1 MDAFP
6 PPAPYEVVDFDEPE
20 VEIGDLLPP
29 LLLLP
34 APFPPLPLLL
44 PPSLLLPPFPPPPPL
59 RRKSFFKDLLR
70 EDMKGTNMTSLG
82 RDGSSGTFKFKFSG
96 RKTQPS
102 KIPDSAIY

>member
-34 APFPPLPLLL
+34 APFPPLPLL
-44 PPSLLLPPFPPPPPL
+44 PPPFPPPPPL